1 MRKYDKVKKQEHDL
15 IRNHVGIADFTMGL
29 IEITGSDARKIL
41 DEMCVNNIGGLTP
54 GKVMYTSILNE
65 EAIMIDDVTVYCFN
79 DEKFWIVTAFGES
92 TLSWLEN
99 HRNSKAVRFQDLSD
113 RIALWTIQGP
123 DSRRMLASYL
133 RYDMTN
139 LQYYNFMKNEAGG
152 IPIILSRTGFT
163 GELGFEIFADNTRI
177 ERIVSDLL
185 RVGKRYGVKLLETD
199 VTLESIP
206 TEKGLITVRDFG
218 GANPLEMGLD
228 WSIKWDKPFFVGK
241 ERLLKIRKQG
251 VRRKLMGFVTLDDEI
266 DIENESIVQINGKT
280 VGKVTTANYGYT
292 VEKSIGYTLI
302 DAKYS
307 EIGQKITIVTNGVEV
322 EATLCDR
329 VFYDKERLRI
339 NGVEMHT
346 PLLPAGNTKDYLKGD
361 KAPEFKGIYA
371 AMATPFLRD
380 ESLDKEALR
389 KLIDHLIKGGVHGI
403 LVGGSSGEYPMQS
416 IEERKKLFKASVDAV
431 QGRCKIAA
439 CCSTNTTAG
448 TKELCAYA
456 GEIGVDFVLIMT
468 PFDMPTT
475 EAAMVDYYKEIAA
488 YSKPGVIIY
497 HYPDYTSVELSVES
511 IMELAKERNI
521 VGIKN
526 VTDLS
531 NTVALINEVKNEA
544 FCETFG
550 ILTGSDDVFLGAM
563 ACGADGFMGV
573 GACIAPRLCRDLY
586 DSFMAGDWQKAQLCH
601 HKLCKIMSVVFSGPF
616 PGTLKAALEVQG
628 IACGRPRKPLV
639 PADIVCKRQLKDA
652 IVDADIL

>member
-1 MRKYDKVKKQEHDL
+1 MKKFDKVKRQEHEL
-15 IRNHVGIADFTMGL
+15 IRNRVAIADFTMGL
-29 IEITGSDARKIL
+29 IEITGPDARKML
-41 DEMCVNNIGGLTP
+41 DEMCVNDIGHLAP

-65 EAIMIDDVTVYCFN
+65 EAIMIDDVTVYCYGE
-79 DEKFWIVTAFGES
+79 EKFWMISAFPDN
-92 TLSWLEN
+92 TLNWLEN
-99 HRNSKAVRFQDLSD
+99 HKNGKKVRFENMSD

-139 LQYYNFMKNEAGG
+139 MKYYTFMQNEAGG

-163 GELGFEIFADNTRI
+163 GELGFEIFADKSLI
-177 ERIVSDLL
+177 DRIVSDLL
-185 RVGKRYGVKLLETD
+185 RVGKKFGVKVLETD

-206 TEKGLITVRDFG
+206 TEKGLITIRDFG
-218 GANPLEMGLD
+218 GANPLEVGLD

-241 ERLLKIRKQG
+241 ERLLEIKNKG
-251 VRRKLMGFVTLDDEI
+251 VKRKLMGFVAKDDEI
-266 DIENESIVQINGKT
+266 DIENESVVKIKGKT
-280 VGKVTTANYGYT
+280 IGKVTTANYGYT
-292 VEKSIGYTLI
+292 VEKSIGYCMI

-307 EIGQKITIVTNGVEV
+307 EIGQAITIVTNGDEV

-329 VFYDKERLRI
+329 VFYDKERVRVNANI
-339 NGVEMHT
+339 KA
-346 PLLPAGNTKDYLKGD
+346 PFLPAQNTKDFLKGS
-361 KAPEFKGIYA
+361 KAKVFKGVYA

-380 ESLDKEALR
+380 ESLDKEALT
-389 KLIDHLIKGGVHGI
+389 KLVEHLIEGGVDGI

-416 IEERKKLFKASVDAV
+416 VEERKELFKAAVDAA

-456 GEIGVDFVLIMT
+456 GEIGVDFALIMT
-468 PFDMPTT
+468 PFDMPTS
-475 EAAMVDYYKEIAA
+475 EAAMIAYYKEIAA

-497 HYPDYTSVELSVES
+497 HYPDYTSVTLSVEA
-511 IMELAKERNI
+511 IVELAKERNI

-531 NTVALINEVKNEA
+531 NTVAIINETKNEA
-544 FCETFG
+544 FCEAFS

-573 GACIAPRLCRDLY
+573 GACIAPRLCRELY
-586 DSFMAGDWQKAQLCH
+586 DSFMAGDLQKARICH
-601 HKLCKIMSVVFSGPF
+601 HKLCKIMSVVFSGSF

-628 IACGRPRKPLV
+628 LACGRPRKPLDPV
-639 PADIVCKRQLKDA
+639 DIVCKRQIRDVL
-652 IVDADIL
+652 VETGIL